1 MPSPIIIKN
10 NQLKP
15 LALVYTEDASL
26 NLNPVL
32 DGVMKKF
39 ITIGIAGHVDHG
51 KTSLVLSLTGIDT
64 DQLQEEKRR
73 GLSIV
78 PGIAPM
84 QLSSGKQI
92 ALVDVPGH
100 IDFLKNT
107 LRGLSSIDMAV
118 LVVAADDGIMPQ
130 TLEHLAILN
139 FYKVKSGFIVLSKA
153 DLVDDETLELA
164 KLEIEDAISGTFLE
178 GKPIIPFS
186 AIDLRGLDEIRL
198 TIEKEWKKIADKE
211 IQSSFRLWIDQVKSI
226 TGFGTVVNGT
236 ILSGIIKQ
244 NNFVHL
250 LPSGKE
256 IRTRFIEVHHQKVS
270 QAVAGQ
276 RVGINLHKV
285 TLNEVQRGMAL
296 AKPESIRP
304 AKLLNV
310 ELHLLKSAYKPIKN
324 RQRVKLYIGTSIVNA
339 LTIIMKKEQL
349 EPGEN
354 GLAQFRLLK
363 HVPVLPGDSFVI
375 CLLNIQTVIG
385 GGTILEIPLEKYR
398 TVKAK
403 STVQYL
409 QALQKGN
416 INVVI
421 DHFFNINLNHP
432 VTGAEIAQLTGLSD
446 EKVGAAIR
454 SMVKKKQI
462 ISFEGRGFYGK
473 ARYQILKRKLPEVVE
488 KILAKNPLKMAAT
501 PEELKKQLAP
511 YLDEILFQKM
521 LTELCSEGKL
531 MQTGGA
537 FAIQNLSV
545 KLSAEREQLIAMLL
559 DYARESGFVPFG
571 AHTFWKLH
579 KRKFNK
585 NEIQRLL
592 DYLHTRKRLICLN
605 NRRFLTPQA
614 MEQIKNKVEQI
625 IKKNGSLT
633 IANCKEILGYGRT
646 VGVPVFEYLDHIGFT
661 IRMGNKRI
669 LKETSINNL

>member
-1 MPSPIIIKN
+1 
-10 NQLKP
+10 
-15 LALVYTEDASL
+15 
-26 NLNPVL
+26 
-32 DGVMKKF
+32 MKKF

-64 DQLQEEKRR
+64 DRLQEEKRR

-78 PGIAPM
+78 PGIAPLE
-84 QLSSGKQI
+84 LSSGKQI

-107 LRGLSSIDMAV
+107 IRGLSSIDMAV

-139 FYKVKSGFIVLSKA
+139 FYKVKSGFIVLSKT

-164 KLEIEDAISGTFLE
+164 KLEIEDAISGTFFE

-186 AIDLRGLDEIRL
+186 AIDLRGLNEIRL
-198 TIEKEWKKIADKE
+198 TMEEEGKKIAGKA

-244 NNFVHL
+244 NDFVHL

-256 IRTRFIEVHHQKVS
+256 TRARFIEVHHQKVS

-285 TLNEVQRGMAL
+285 TLNKVQRGMAL
-296 AKPESIRP
+296 AKPESVSLTR
-304 AKLLNV
+304 LLNV

-339 LTIIMKKEQL
+339 LVVIMEKEQL
-349 EPGEN
+349 GPGEN
-354 GLAQFRLLK
+354 GLVQFRLLK
-363 HVPVLPGDSFVI
+363 HAPALPGDTFVI
-375 CLLNIQTVIG
+375 CLLNIPAVIG
-385 GGTILEIPLEKYR
+385 GGAILEIPLEKYR

-403 STVQYL
+403 NTVQYL
-409 QALQKGN
+409 QALQEGN
-416 INVVI
+416 MRVVI
-421 DHFFNINLNHP
+421 DHFFNMNLNHP
-432 VTGAEIAQLTGLSD
+432 VTGAEIAQLTALPD
-446 EKVGAAIR
+446 EEVETAIR
-454 SMVKKKQI
+454 SMVENREI
-462 ISFEGRGFYGK
+462 LSFEGHGFFGK
-473 ARYQILKRKLPEVVE
+473 TRYQTLKRKLPEVVE
-488 KILAKNPLKMAAT
+488 KILTENPLKMTAT
-501 PEELKKQLAP
+501 PEEIKQQLAP
-511 YLDEILFQKM
+511 SLDEAPFQKI
-521 LTELCSEGKL
+521 LAELCNERKL
-531 MQTGGA
+531 IKTGGA
-537 FAIQNLSV
+537 FRIRNLSV
-545 KLSAEREQLIAMLL
+545 KLSAERERLITMLL
-559 DYARESGFVPFG
+559 DYARESDFVPFN

-592 DYLHTRKRLICLN
+592 DYLHIRKRLICLN

-614 MEQIKNKVEQI
+614 MEQIKNRVEQI
-625 IKKNGSLT
+625 IKKNGSIT

-646 VGVPVFEYLDHIGFT
+646 VGVPVFEYLDHTGFT
-661 IRMGNKRI
+661 MRMGNKRI
-669 LKETSINNL
+669 LKHKSQFQNAPFCPISASDKNFNPRNT

>member
-1 MPSPIIIKN
+1 
-10 NQLKP
+10 
-15 LALVYTEDASL
+15 
-26 NLNPVL
+26 
-32 DGVMKKF
+32 MKKF

-64 DQLQEEKRR
+64 DRLQEEKRR

-78 PGIAPM
+78 PGIVPLE
-84 QLSSGKQI
+84 LSSGKQI

-107 LRGLSSIDMAV
+107 IRGLSSIDMAV

-139 FYKVKSGFIVLSKA
+139 FYKVKSGFIVLSKT

-164 KLEIEDAISGTFLE
+164 ELEIEDAISGTFFE

-186 AIDLRGLDEIRL
+186 AIDLRGLNEIRL

-244 NNFVHL
+244 NDFVHL

-276 RVGINLHKV
+276 RVGINLHNV
-285 TLNEVQRGMAL
+285 TLNEVQRGMVL
-296 AKPESIRP
+296 AKPGSVSLTRLI
-304 AKLLNV
+304 NV
-310 ELHLLKSAYKPIKN
+310 DLHLLNSACKPVKN
-324 RQRVKLYIGTSIVNA
+324 RQRVKLYLGTSVTNA
-339 LTIIMKKEQL
+339 LVVIMENEQL
-349 EPGEN
+349 GPGEN
-354 GLAQFRLLK
+354 GLVQFRLLK
-363 HVPVLPGDSFVI
+363 HVPALPGDPFVI
-375 CLLNIQTVIG
+375 SLLNIQTVIG
-385 GGTILEIPLEKYR
+385 GGAILEIPLEKYR
-398 TVKAK
+398 VVKAK
-403 STVQYL
+403 KTLQYL

-421 DHFFNINLNHP
+421 DHFFNMNLNHP
-432 VTGAEIAQLTGLSD
+432 VTGAEIAQLTGLPD
-446 EKVGAAIR
+446 EKVEAAIR
-454 SMVKKKQI
+454 SMVKNKEI
-462 ISFEGRGFYGK
+462 LSFEGRGFFGK
-473 ARYQILKRKLPEVVE
+473 LSYQALKRKLPEVVE
-488 KILAKNPLKMAAT
+488 KKLIENPLKMTAT
-501 PEELKKQLAP
+501 PEEIKKQLAAS
-511 YLDEILFQKM
+511 LDEALFQKM
-521 LTELCSEGKL
+521 LAELCNEGKL
-531 MQTGGA
+531 IKTGGA
-537 FAIQNLSV
+537 FRIRNLSV
-545 KLSAEREQLIAMLL
+545 KLSAERERLIAMLL
-559 DYARESGFVPFG
+559 DYARESDFVPFN

-614 MEQIKNKVEQI
+614 MEQIKNRVEQI

-669 LKETSINNL
+669 LKHKSQFQNAPFCPISASDKNFNPRNT